1 MASAAAQAAQT
12 RASAGELVSA
22 RPPVRFRASFT
33 RRRSVTQS
41 LEDAVALLMAD
52 ALRDRLPP
60 RPFEMGPDAIGS
72 LFIEDDDVNRRY
84 KFKQV
89 GDVGLVLRGA
99 S

>member
-1 MASAAAQAAQT
+1 M
-12 RASAGELVSA
+12 
-22 RPPVRFRASFT
+22 
-33 RRRSVTQS
+33 TQS

-89 GDVGLVLRGA
+89 GDLRPGLLLRGA

>member
-12 RASAGELVSA
+12 RASAGELVSG
-22 RPPVRFRASFT
+22 RPPVVSLSPHP
-33 RRRSVTQS
+33 RRLVTQS
-41 LEDAVALLMAD
+41 LEDAVAVLMAD

-72 LFIEDDDVNRRY
+72 LFIEDEEVNRRY